1 MPTVPQYTREVKP
14 ELKGLPP
21 IKLNVNEDMFGANVA
36 QAQGNLGKAIG
47 DAGEAFGNII
57 NDFAVKIEDSNILE
71 LRNRHSEYCKQ
82 NLTDTENGYLYKTG
96 EDAYGKSQDLIKDY
110 EKYMTDYISKTFAT
124 PRAKRKA
131 MDTYDR
137 LKEGFNETV
146 TKHNVESGL
155 IMAKNRADET
165 KSYCIGEANLQR
177 NNPDEYKK
185 IIQTGF
191 QAIEYQG
198 EVSHWDST
206 TINTE
211 KRKFIADV
219 TESTLEQF
227 IKDKDLKAGEFFE
240 NNKKFITPEKLPA
253 YSEAVRKNEVE
264 YMARDNVAKLQGLPY
279 EKQIEAINKI
289 PDIDARD
296 ATERELNRQRRQIEE
311 IDRENKKQ
319 VLAGFYDTAFTKMQ
333 NGEAISYD
341 DIPAGLDAETKI
353 GLTRFISSK
362 GNPKTDEAVW
372 DDLYYKSVNDAQ
384 GFVEL
389 DLNQYRGYLSEGE
402 YKSFVKRQEDIKS
415 GKFYTQIKDDNE
427 LIEAALDAC
436 GLSGGI
442 IRKHK
447 KTKDTFY
454 SEARALVREFE
465 SRKGR
470 EATDEEVQNLI
481 NSLGYKDDKGV
492 MLYKQIEKGMGERN
506 GFIRDVMND
515 FVYYQSQHN
524 GQMPPDEEKAK
535 IINRRVSS
543 VIIKQNNEMTTSLR
557 QPYVAKEGDFW
568 QGHKITSVYGKRTSP
583 TTNATT
589 DHKGIDLAYRDN
601 EPFVAYASGVV
612 VNTGNDSKLGK
623 FVDIKSPDGIIHRY
637 GHANAIL
644 VNVGTPVK
652 AGQMIG
658 KAGSTGVA
666 TGPHVHY
673 AKIKNG
679 QFINPLD
686 DGMSDKLAN
695 SGKGWAF

>member
-14 ELKGLPP
+14 ELTPNKYFKPE
-21 IKLNVNEDMFGANVA
+21 LNTDMFGVNVA
-36 QAQGNLGKAIG
+36 RAQGNLGNAIG
-47 DAGEAFGNII
+47 NVGDSLNNAMLGIA
-57 NDFAVKIEDSNILE
+57 ARIEDANILG
-71 LRNRHSEYCKQ
+71 LRNHSSEYCEK
-82 NLTDTENGYLYKTG
+82 NLTDLQNGYLYKTG
-96 EDAYGKSQDLIKDY
+96 EDAYGKSEALVKDY
-110 EKYMTDYISKTFAT
+110 EKYMTDYISKSFAT
-124 PRAKRKA
+124 PRAKKKA
-131 MDTYDR
+131 MDTYAVLKDR
-137 LKEGFNETV
+137 FVETV
-146 TKHNVESGL
+146 TKHDYNQGIE
-155 IMAKNRADET
+155 MARYKAEDT
-165 KSYCIGEANLQR
+165 KSHIIGEAILYR
-177 NNPDEYKK
+177 NDKDEYNKLL
-185 IIQTGF
+185 QTGF
-191 QAIEYQG
+191 QAIEFQG
-198 EVSHWDST
+198 EVSHWDDSQ
-206 TINTE
+206 INSE
-211 KRKFIADV
+211 KRKYLARV

-227 IKDKDLKAGEFFE
+227 IKDRDLKAREFFE
-240 NNKKFITPEKLPA
+240 ENKKAITPEKLPA
-253 YSEAVRKNEVE
+253 YSEAVKRNEIE
-264 YMARDNVAKLQGLPY
+264 YYARDNAAKLQGLSY
-279 EKQIEAINKI
+279 EQAIGEINKI
-289 PDIDARD
+289 KDIPTRD
-296 ATERELNRQRRQIEE
+296 ATEREYNRQARQAEDIKK
-311 IDRENKKQ
+311 ENEKQ
-319 VLAGFYDTAFTKMQ
+319 MLEGFYNTVYSKMQ
-333 NGEAISYD
+333 SGEDVTFD
-341 DIPAGLDAETKI
+341 DIPAGLDADTKV
-353 GLTRFISSK
+353 GLTRFINSK
-362 GNPKTDEAVW
+362 GNPKTDESVW

-389 DLNQYRGYLSEGE
+389 DLNKYRGYLSDGE

-535 IINRRVSS
+535 IINRRASS

-589 DHKGIDLAYRDN
+589 DHKGVDLAYNNN